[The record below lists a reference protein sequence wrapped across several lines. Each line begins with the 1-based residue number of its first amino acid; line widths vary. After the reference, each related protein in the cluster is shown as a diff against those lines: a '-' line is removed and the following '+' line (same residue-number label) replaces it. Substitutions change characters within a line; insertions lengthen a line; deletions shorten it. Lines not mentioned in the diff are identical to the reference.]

1 MDTLVHPL
9 STRGHICRRRKICM
23 WMRAALLA
31 VDCAGR
37 AGNPGARHSV
47 FYCGRRRVK
56 WRLLIYTDSL
66 AGSALLIKGA
76 APTGRRR
83 LFISPQQTSLPGI
96 ADRQKRAVVT
106 RSLIHN
112 NFVQKVTRTS
122 AIQASFIILICTRAC
137 ISECSKIMP
146 AMWEGIYVVQIRGYV
161 LLRILAH

>member
-1 MDTLVHPL
+1 
-9 STRGHICRRRKICM
+9 
-23 WMRAALLA
+23 MRAALLA

-96 ADRQKRAVVT
+96 ADQKMRAAFCAAVT

-112 NFVQKVTRTS
+112 NFVQKVTRTC

-146 AMWEGIYVVQIRGYV
+146 AM
-161 LLRILAH
+161 